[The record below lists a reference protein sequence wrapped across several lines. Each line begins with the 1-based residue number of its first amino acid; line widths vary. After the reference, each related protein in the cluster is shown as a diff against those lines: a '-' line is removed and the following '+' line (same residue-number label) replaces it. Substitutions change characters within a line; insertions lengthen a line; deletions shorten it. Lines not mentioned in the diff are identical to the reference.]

1 MGDQDQI
8 IMKVD
13 EAGLMAKLTLR
24 EWLSRMGKN
33 RRFMEHVR
41 AVKCLPATQG
51 SFADFPDWVDPRLR
65 QVLET
70 RGIRQLYRHQAEAI
84 DRVRQGRDVVLV
96 TPTASGKT
104 LCYNLPV
111 LQRILAEPD
120 TRALYLFPTKA
131 LAQDQMHEIH
141 SLIGDLDADI
151 KTYTYDGDTPSDARR
166 SIRKQGHVVVT
177 NPDMLH
183 TGILPHHTKWQKLF
197 TNLRYVVIDE
207 LHVYRGV
214 FGSHLTNVM
223 RRLVRVC
230 RFYGA
235 EPVFICCSAT
245 VANPKEHAERLLERP
260 MELIAESGA
269 PAAAKTFMLYNPPI
283 VNRELGIRQ
292 SALTP
297 ARKLATDLISNTIQ
311 TIIFT
316 TSRLNVEVLTK
327 YLKDQFA
334 KGKPRDDQ
342 YVTGYRGG
350 YLPHL
355 RRRIEA
361 GLRNRDVMGVVSTN
375 ALELGIDIGDL
386 EACILVG
393 YPGSIA
399 STWQQAGR
407 AGRRMGQS
415 FAILIA
421 RSGPM
426 DQFLVEHPDYFF
438 SRSPEHCRVNPDN
451 LLILLHHLKSAAF
464 ELPFEKGERFGSEN
478 TEALLDYLE
487 EKGVLHRVAD
497 RWHWAAESYPAD
509 EISLRSVNP
518 ENVVVVDTTQTG
530 QHRVIAEVDWDGA
543 FTTVHADA
551 IYMIESQQYH
561 VDQLDLER
569 KKAYVRK
576 VDVDYY
582 TDAMTYTHVRVID
595 GFDQKRHRD
604 TIVEH
609 GEVQVV
615 RKVVGY
621 KKIKFYTLENLGFGD
636 VNLPEKDMHTTSYW
650 CTIPKDILMQLPYS
664 RAEII
669 DGLAGLGYSLHHLA
683 AMLLMA
689 DLHDLDRAIG
699 DKSGEWFVRHGFNS
713 RTITASTSGTT
724 DPSAVQAPT
733 MVDAFDPTLF
743 IFDAYPGGIGFSE
756 LLYQEHDRLLSS
768 AQQLIGH
775 CSCTHGCP
783 SCVGPT
789 LDVGMRAKETAL
801 AILASIL

>member
-1 MGDQDQI
+1 
-8 IMKVD
+8 MKVD

-33 RRFMEHVR
+33 GRFMEHVR

-84 DRVRQGRDVVLV
+84 DRVSQGRDVVLV

-151 KTYTYDGDTPSDARR
+151 KTYTYDGDTPNDARR

-334 KGKPRDDQ
+334 RGKPRDDQ

-361 GLRNRDVMGVVSTN
+361 GLRNRDVMVVVSTN
-375 ALELGIDIGDL
+375 ALELGIDIGDM
-386 EACILVG
+386 EACIMVG

-561 VDQLDLER
+561 VDQLDLAR

-595 GFDQKRHRD
+595 GFDQKRRRD

-699 DKSGEWFVRHGFNS
+699 DKSGEWFVRHGFNA
-713 RTITASTSGTT
+713 RTITASASGTT
-724 DPSAVQAPT
+724 DPSAVQAPP

>member
-1 MGDQDQI
+1 
-8 IMKVD
+8 MKVD

-33 RRFMEHVR
+33 GRFMEHVR

-84 DRVRQGRDVVLV
+84 DRVSQGRDVVLV

-151 KTYTYDGDTPSDARR
+151 KTYTYDGDTPNDARR

-334 KGKPRDDQ
+334 RGKPRDDQ

-375 ALELGIDIGDL
+375 ALELGIDIGDM
-386 EACILVG
+386 EACIMVG

-561 VDQLDLER
+561 VDQLDLAR

-595 GFDQKRHRD
+595 GFDQKRRRD

-699 DKSGEWFVRHGFNS
+699 DKSGEWFVRHGFNA
-713 RTITASTSGTT
+713 RTITASASGTT
-724 DPSAVQAPT
+724 DPSAVQAPP

>member
-1 MGDQDQI
+1 
-8 IMKVD
+8 
-13 EAGLMAKLTLR
+13 MAKLTLR
-24 EWLSRMGKN
+24 EWLARMEGN
-33 RRFMEHVR
+33 GRFRENVR
-41 AVKCLPATQG
+41 AVKHLPAAQG
-51 SFADFPDWVDPRLR
+51 RFADYPDWVHPRLH
-65 QVLET
+65 QALEK
-70 RGIRQLYRHQAEAI
+70 RGIRRLYSHQAEAI
-84 DRVRQGRDVVLV
+84 EQVRRGRDVVLI

-111 LQRILAEPD
+111 LQQILLEPD

-141 SLIGDLDADI
+141 GLIGELGADI
-151 KTYTYDGDTPSDARR
+151 KTFTYDGDTPDDARQA
-166 SIRKQGHVVVT
+166 IRKQGHVVVT

-183 TGILPHHTKWQKLF
+183 AGILPHHTKWQKLF
-197 TNLRYVVIDE
+197 INLKYVVIDE

-214 FGSHLTNVM
+214 FGSHLTNVI

-245 VANPKEHAERLLERP
+245 VANPLEHASRLLERP
-260 MELIAESGA
+260 MELIAASGA

-297 ARKLATDLISNTIQ
+297 ARKLAADLIANAIQ

-316 TSRLNVEVLTK
+316 TSRLNVEILTK
-327 YLKDQFA
+327 YLKDRFTR
-334 KGKPRDDQ
+334 GKPLDDRF
-342 YVTGYRGG
+342 VTGYRGG

-361 GLRNRDVMGVVSTN
+361 GLRDREVMGVVSTN

-386 EACILVG
+386 EACIMVG

-407 AGRRMGQS
+407 AGRRTGQS

-438 SRSPEHCRVNPDN
+438 SRSPEHCRINPDN

-464 ELPFEKGERFGSEN
+464 ELPFEKGEHFGSEN
-478 TEALLDYLE
+478 IEELLDYLA

-509 EISLRSVNP
+509 EVSLRSINP
-518 ENVVVVDTTQTG
+518 ENVVVVDTTETG
-530 QHRVIAEVDWDGA
+530 RHRVIAEVDWDGA
-543 FTTVHADA
+543 FTSVHTDA
-551 IYMIESQQYH
+551 IYMVESQQYH
-561 VDQLDLER
+561 VDRLDLER

-595 GFDQKRHRD
+595 AFEQKRHRD
-604 TIVEH
+604 AIVERRSA
-609 GEVQVV
+609 GGPEGGGLQEDQV
-615 RKVVGY
+615 
-621 KKIKFYTLENLGFGD
+621 L
-636 VNLPEKDMHTTSYW
+636 
-650 CTIPKDILMQLPYS
+650 YS
-664 RAEII
+664 
-669 DGLAGLGYSLHHLA
+669 G
-683 AMLLMA
+683 
-689 DLHDLDRAIG
+689 
-699 DKSGEWFVRHGFNS
+699 KSGFRGCQPARKGHAH
-713 RTITASTSGTT
+713 I
-724 DPSAVQAPT
+724 
-733 MVDAFDPTLF
+733 
-743 IFDAYPGGIGFSE
+743 E
-756 LLYQEHDRLLSS
+756 LLVYDPE
-768 AQQLIGH
+768 GH
-775 CSCTHGCP
+775 P
-783 SCVGPT
+783 
-789 LDVGMRAKETAL
+789 DATAL
-801 AILASIL
+801 FADGDSRRAGRPGLQSASSGGHAADGGSV

>member
-1 MGDQDQI
+1 
-8 IMKVD
+8 
-13 EAGLMAKLTLR
+13 MAKLTLK
-24 EWLSRMGKN
+24 EWLAQMEKN
-33 RRFMEHVR
+33 RRFMENVR
-41 AVKCLPATQG
+41 AMKRLPAKEG
-51 SFADFPDWVDPRLR
+51 RFVDFPDWVHSHLR
-65 QVLET
+65 QVLEI
-70 RGIRQLYRHQAEAI
+70 RGIRQLYSHQAEAVQL
-84 DRVRQGRDVVLV
+84 VRQGRDVVLV

-111 LQRILAEPD
+111 LQQILAEPE

-141 SLIGDLDADI
+141 GLISALGADI
-151 KTYTYDGDTPSDARR
+151 KTYTYDGDTPDDARQA
-166 SIRKQGHVVVT
+166 IRKQGHVVVT

-183 TGILPHHTKWQKLF
+183 AGILPHHTKWQKLF

-230 RFYGA
+230 RFYGQD
-235 EPVFICCSAT
+235 PVFICCSAT
-245 VANPKEHAERLLERP
+245 VANPREHAERLLERP
-260 MELIAESGA
+260 MELIAASGA
-269 PAAAKTFMLYNPPI
+269 PTDAKTFVLFNPPI

-297 ARKLATDLISNTIQ
+297 ARKMAADLITNDIQ
-311 TIIFT
+311 TIVFT

-327 YLKDQFA
+327 YLKDQFTR
-334 KGKPRDDQ
+334 GKPLDTKF
-342 YVTGYRGG
+342 VTGYRGG

-355 RRRIEA
+355 RRQIEA
-361 GLRNRDVMGVVSTN
+361 GLRSRDVMGVVSTN

-386 EACILVG
+386 EACIMVG

-426 DQFLVEHPDYFF
+426 DQFIVEHPDYFF

-464 ELPFEKGERFGSEN
+464 ELPFEKGERFGNEN
-478 TEALLDYLE
+478 LEALLNYLE

-509 EISLRSVNP
+509 EVSLRSVNP
-518 ENVVVVDTTQTG
+518 ENVVVVDTTEAG
-530 QHRVIAEVDWDGA
+530 RHKVIAEVDWDGA
-543 FTTVHADA
+543 FSTVHTDA
-551 IYMIESQQYH
+551 IYMVESQQYH
-561 VDQLDLER
+561 VDQLDLDR

-595 GFDQKRHRD
+595 SFAKKLHRD
-604 TIVEH
+604 VIVEH
-609 GEVQVV
+609 GEAQVV

-621 KKIKFYTLENLGFGD
+621 KKIKFYTMENLGFGD

-650 CTIPKDILMQLPYS
+650 FTIPKDLLTRLPHS
-664 RAEII
+664 QAEVI

-699 DKSGEWFVRHGFNS
+699 DKSGEWFVRHGQNT
-713 RTITASTSGTT
+713 RTITAMPAGA
-724 DPSAVQAPT
+724 DESAGGRTLT

-756 LLYQEHDRLLSS
+756 LLFHEHDRLLAS

-775 CSCTHGCP
+775 CPCTHGCP
-783 SCVGPT
+783 TCVGPT
-789 LDVGMRAKETAL
+789 LEVGMSAKEVAL
-801 AILASIL
+801 AIIASIL

>member
-1 MGDQDQI
+1 MP
-8 IMKVD
+8 
-13 EAGLMAKLTLR
+13 KLTLK
-24 EWLSRMGKN
+24 EWLARIENN
-33 RRFMEHVR
+33 RRFMENVR
-41 AVKCLPATQG
+41 AIRRLPALNGQY
-51 SFADFPDWVDPRLR
+51 ADFPEWIHPRFR
-65 QVLET
+65 QVLEK
-70 RGIRQLYRHQAEAI
+70 RGIRQLYSHQAEAI
-84 DRVRQGRDVVLV
+84 QRIKQGRDVVLV

-111 LQRILAEPD
+111 LQRILAEPE

-131 LAQDQMHEIH
+131 LAQDQMHEVH
-141 SLIGDLDADI
+141 GLIGELGADV
-151 KTYTYDGDTPSDARR
+151 KTFTYDGDTPDDARQA
-166 SIRKQGHVVVT
+166 IRKQGHVVVT

-183 TGILPHHTKWQKLF
+183 AGILPHHTKWQKLF
-197 TNLRYVVIDE
+197 TNLKYVVIDE

-214 FGSHLTNVM
+214 FGSHLTNVL
-223 RRLVRVC
+223 RRLVRIC
-230 RFYGA
+230 RFYGG

-245 VANPKEHAERLLERP
+245 VANPREHAERLLERP
-260 MELIAESGA
+260 VELIDTSGA
-269 PAAAKTFMLYNPPI
+269 PTAAKTFILFNPPI

-297 ARKLATDLISNTIQ
+297 ARKLAADLIANDIQ
-311 TIIFT
+311 TITFT

-327 YLKDQFA
+327 YLKDQFTR
-334 KGKPRDDQ
+334 GKPLDTKF
-342 YVTGYRGG
+342 VTGYRGG

-355 RRRIEA
+355 RRQIES
-361 GLRNRDVMGVVSTN
+361 GLRNRDIMGVVSTN

-386 EACILVG
+386 EACIMVG

-426 DQFLVEHPDYFF
+426 DQFIVEHPDYFF
-438 SRSPEHCRVNPDN
+438 SRSPEHCRINPDN

-478 TEALLDYLE
+478 LEELLDYLE
-487 EKGVLHRVAD
+487 DNGVLHRVAD

-518 ENVVVVDTTQTG
+518 ENVVVVDTTETG

-543 FTTVHADA
+543 FTTVHTDA
-551 IYMIESQQYH
+551 IYMVESQQYH

-595 GFDQKRHRD
+595 SFAEERHGNV
-604 TIVEH
+604 IVEQ

-636 VNLPEKDMHTTSYW
+636 IHLPEKDMHTTSYW
-650 CTIPKDILMQLPYS
+650 FTIPKDLLKQLPYS
-664 RAEII
+664 QAEII
-669 DGLAGLGYSLHHLA
+669 DGLAGLAYSLHHLA

-699 DKSGEWFVRHGFNS
+699 DKSGEWFVRQGQNA
-713 RTITASTSGTT
+713 RMITKTPSGADDTAE
-724 DPSAVQAPT
+724 SGVLT

-756 LLYQEHDRLLSS
+756 LLFREHHRLLSS

-775 CSCTHGCP
+775 CPCTHGCP
-783 SCVGPT
+783 TCVGPT
-789 LDVGMRAKETAL
+789 LEVGLSAKDVAL
-801 AILASIL
+801 AIIELIS